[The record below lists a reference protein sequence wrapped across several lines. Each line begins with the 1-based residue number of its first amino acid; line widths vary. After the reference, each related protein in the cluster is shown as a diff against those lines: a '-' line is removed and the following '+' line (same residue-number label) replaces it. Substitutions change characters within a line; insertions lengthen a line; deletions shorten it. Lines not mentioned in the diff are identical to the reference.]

1 MMEAAFLSMGP
12 LIFAALGGLLSQR
25 AGVLNISL
33 EGCIGAGAFTAA
45 MLIKSGSSL
54 GAAFMGAILIGV
66 LSGSL
71 LGAFHLNLGA
81 DLFISGL
88 GINLLLP
95 SLAGLISQDLFGQ
108 QGVIRFPPQDTNIF
122 PWLSI
127 SMACITGLMLRY
139 SSYGRNVRTAGYGGE
154 FLQERG
160 ISIKSVR
167 MSVLMASSG
176 LAALA
181 GAILS
186 LRIGAFVPGMS
197 AGKGWIAL
205 VMIWM
210 GLRHPL
216 GVLISCYLFTL
227 FEIASGRIQG
237 MPAGM
242 GTLIPAL
249 PYFAALLMLILISPR
264 GSNRD

>member
-1 MMEAAFLSMGP
+1 MMEAAFVSMAP

-45 MLIKSGSSL
+45 VLIKNGFPL
-54 GAAFMGAILIGV
+54 GTAFMGAILIGV
-66 LSGSL
+66 LAGSL

-81 DLFISGL
+81 DLFITGL
-88 GINLLLP
+88 GLNLLLP
-95 SLAGLISQDLFGQ
+95 SLTGLISQALFGQ
-108 QGVIRFPPQDTNIF
+108 QGIIRFSPQDTNAF

-139 SSYGRNVRTAGYGGE
+139 SSCGRNVRAAGYGGE
-154 FLQERG
+154 FLRERG
-160 ISIKSVR
+160 ISMKSVR
-167 MSVLMASSG
+167 MSVLMTSSG

-181 GAILS
+181 GAVLS

-210 GLRHPL
+210 GLR
-216 GVLISCYLFTL
+216 
-227 FEIASGRIQG
+227 
-237 MPAGM
+237 
-242 GTLIPAL
+242 
-249 PYFAALLMLILISPR
+249 
-264 GSNRD
+264 